1 MPIEFHIIDDAIAR
15 IVINRPERHNALDVA
30 HDQELASAWQR
41 YNSDPRLKVAI
52 LSGAGGRAFC
62 TGADIGD
69 YLPYRRTIAA
79 GEAQT
84 KVISFGGMTGAHDIA
99 KPTIAAID
107 GFCMAGGLELALASD
122 IRIATPESRFALPE
136 VRLGILPGGGGT
148 QRLAKVVGLGVAMRM
163 ILTGDTFDANF
174 ALGHG
179 LVSELA
185 PRDALEQVALA
196 IARRIA
202 SNGPLAV
209 AAVRRA
215 VMASYD
221 EGLEDSLL
229 KESALQRQLL
239 LTRDADEGIA
249 AFTERRTAAY
259 RGR

>member
-1 MPIEFHIIDDAIAR
+1 MGSLALARSWIGKRERRGIAR
-15 IVINRPERHNALDVA
+15 TCPARR
-30 HDQELASAWQR
+30 
-41 YNSDPRLKVAI
+41 
-52 LSGAGGRAFC
+52 GG
-62 TGADIGD
+62 T
-69 YLPYRRTIAA
+69 L
-79 GEAQT
+79 
-84 KVISFGGMTGAHDIA
+84 V
-99 KPTIAAID
+99 
-107 GFCMAGGLELALASD
+107 LALASD
-122 IRIATPESRFALPE
+122 IRIATAESHFALPE

-179 LVSELA
+179 LVSERA

-202 SNGPLAV
+202 GNGPLPVV
-209 AAVRRA
+209 AARRA

-229 KESALQRQLL
+229 EESVLQRQLL

-259 RGR
+259 SGR